1 MFSSSFCILLLV
13 VLDTLGEPIGQ
24 GAYSKVY
31 KLIRRTDNKVFAVKQ
46 IANELAQ
53 DDENEI
59 RLLQNFNSPFIVQ
72 YVESF
77 KDDHYLYIVMEFC
90 ENGNLRDYINKAIQ
104 MGFMCS
110 EDVCYQSTFLLAL
123 PSFFNDRKHGNS

>member
-1 MFSSSFCILLLV
+1 MYALPFVFFISS
-13 VLDTLGEPIGQ
+13 LDTLGEPIGQ

-31 KLIRRTDNKVFAVKQ
+31 KLIRRTDRKVFAVKQ

-59 RLLQNFNSPFIVQ
+59 RLLQNFSSPFIVQ

-77 KDDHYLYIVMEFC
+77 KDDHYLYIVMEYC
-90 ENGNLRDYINKAIQ
+90 ENGSLRDYINKAIQ

-110 EDVCYQSTFLLAL
+110 EDVCYLFCFL
-123 PSFFNDRKHGNS
+123 